1 MLYQTIYMLVNR
13 FEMEKIYEHITW
25 VTYQS
30 LFLLLQNNMS
40 SDNISI
46 DRPTGVLKADM
57 NTLQLGI

>member
-1 MLYQTIYMLVNR
+1 MLVNR